1 MIQNLILESCLTK
14 EPEENVWF
22 VLFKSKLLQ
31 FLFFTSNLSTTST
44 EKPKLPQRMADA
56 VKSYIY
62 TPEEGKH
69 VAAWV
74 FFSLSFSRPRLNW
87 LFSHHFFFVFFTT
100 AFRFPLKLAISAVV
114 SVIALYQVTVQV
126 VVVLHGLQCVRLRWN
141 VWRREVKWKH
151 TLSK

>member
-1 MIQNLILESCLTK
+1 MIRNLILESCLTK

-22 VLFKSKLLQ
+22 LLFKSKLLQ

-74 FFSLSFSRPRLNW
+74 FF
-87 LFSHHFFFVFFTT
+87 FFVLLTT
-100 AFRFPLKLAISAVV
+100 SAELT
-114 SVIALYQVTVQV
+114 I
-126 VVVLHGLQCVRLRWN
+126 
-141 VWRREVKWKH
+141 
-151 TLSK
+151 